1 MNDIEAC
8 LRRPPYIMG
17 MHRELR
23 SRGWTLTR
31 SNAESGVS
39 AAIEH
44 VLNGKKLD
52 PVVVDQIGPAVGV
65 SL

>member
-1 MNDIEAC
+1 
-8 LRRPPYIMG
+8 MG
-17 MHRELR
+17 NASEELR
-23 SRGWTLTR
+23 SRGWKLTR

-44 VLNGKKLD
+44 VLNGKDLE
-52 PVVVDQIGPAVGV
+52 PVVVDQIRGPAIGV

>member
-1 MNDIEAC
+1 MLAFAGH
-8 LRRPPYIMG
+8 PFIMG
-17 MHRELR
+17 NASEELR
-23 SRGWTLTR
+23 CRGWTLTR

-44 VLNGKKLD
+44 VLSGKEIK
-52 PVVVDQIGPAVGV
+52 PVVVDQIRGSAIGV

>member
-1 MNDIEAC
+1 MLAFAGH
-8 LRRPPYIMG
+8 PFIMG
-17 MHRELR
+17 NASEELR
-23 SRGWTLTR
+23 TRGWKLTR

-44 VLNGKKLD
+44 VLNGTALD
-52 PVVVDQIGPAVGV
+52 AMVDEQILGPVLN